1 MPIIHAG
8 KVKALA
14 HITGGGLPG
23 NVSRV
28 LPKGLAVQLNANNW
42 PVPTV
47 FGWLASLVSHIV
59 SSFFNYVILLDVL
72 MYKQESFCFN
82 EMG

>member
-1 MPIIHAG
+1 MPILHAG

-28 LPKGLAVQLNANNW
+28 LPKGLAVKLNASNW
-42 PVPTV
+42 HIPTV
-47 FGWLASLVSHIV
+47 FGWLASLVSL
-59 SSFFNYVILLDVL
+59 IL
-72 MYKQESFCFN
+72 
-82 EMG
+82 